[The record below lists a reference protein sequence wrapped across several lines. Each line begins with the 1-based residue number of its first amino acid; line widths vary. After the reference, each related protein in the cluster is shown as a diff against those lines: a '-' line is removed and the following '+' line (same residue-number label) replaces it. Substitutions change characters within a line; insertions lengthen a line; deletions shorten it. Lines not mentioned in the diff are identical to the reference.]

1 MKEVEEGLRNDL
13 NLNLL
18 NKWNQIFKLQQN
30 LKV

>member
-1 MKEVEEGLRNDL
+1 MKEEEEGLRNDL

>member
-1 MKEVEEGLRNDL
+1 MEEEEEGLWNDL

-18 NKWNQIFKLQQN
+18 NEWNQIFKQQQN